1 MARHKASV
9 SQIYIERDKK
19 VLPDLIRH
27 AKHLATYPTTMNALY
42 QIAAELPTRRF
53 YVGDDA
59 AIWYMRRR
67 LFYKKIPKFINP
79 YKQRLFEALYEE
91 VTKMLETEK
100 YQTMGWKD
108 TTLLALLRPAPCVG
122 LTPSVIGILTREPN
136 RKKRH
141 E

>member
-42 QIAAELPTRRF
+42 QIAADLPTKRF

-67 LFYKKIPKFINP
+67 LFYKKTPKFINP

-91 VTKMLETEK
+91 VMKMMNSEK
-100 YQTMGWKD
+100 YSTMGWKN
-108 TTLLALLRPAPCVG
+108 TTILALSHPAPCVG
-122 LTPSVIGILTREPN
+122 LTPFVIGILFREH
-136 RKKRH
+136 KRQKRQ
-141 E
+141 